1 MNTSKSGKREV
12 ACVFLALVLVHA
24 GYITI
29 AVAPEHLAVYIE
41 LNRVFA
47 WPATLMLAWA
57 FGMDWASKSGLIP
70 PQSN

>member
-12 ACVFLALVLVHA
+12 ACVFLALVLAHA
-24 GYITI
+24 GYITV
-29 AVAPEHLAVYIE
+29 AVPPEHLAVYIE

-57 FGMDWASKSGLIP
+57 FGMDWAAKVGLTP
-70 PQSN
+70 TKQS